1 MDFYFVLAECIE
13 FAPLTLINGSNVFEF
28 ILYFCFVSKFGEI
41 YKRNIY
47 GVMGT
52 LIFHILLFS
61 VFLLADINIKGN
73 AKEEALIIDF
83 PELPPEPKKPAEEQT
98 KEQEETPNEASQ
110 PNKES
115 AQQLTN
121 RASNQLAKKDNFF
134 DKDYQKEVEAA
145 KNLVS
150 NVNKQLSKKVVDI
163 DDIKMPVESTE
174 GMNPDSIKNVVYTG
188 ESNITYYLENRYH
201 IRLPIPVY
209 LAQGGGNVVVDIVVN
224 RQGKV
229 IKAEAQKNPAIR
241 DKNIYT
247 YAEVAASNTIFNAD
261 QSAPAEQHGTIHY
274 TFLAQ

>member
-1 MDFYFVLAECIE
+1 
-13 FAPLTLINGSNVFEF
+13 
-28 ILYFCFVSKFGEI
+28 VSKFGKI
-41 YKRNIY
+41 YRRNIY

-61 VFLLADINIKGN
+61 AFLLADINIKGN
-73 AKEEALIIDF
+73 VKEEELIIDF
-83 PELPPEPKKPAEEQT
+83 PDIPPEQEKPVEKQTEQQ
-98 KEQEETPNEASQ
+98 QENPNDVSQ
-110 PNKES
+110 PNNALTKRT
-115 AQQLTN
+115 TN
-121 RASNQLAKKDNFF
+121 RASNQLAAKDNFF
-134 DKDYQKEVEAA
+134 NKDYQKEVEEAQ
-145 KNLVS
+145 KMVS

-174 GMNPDSIKNVVYTG
+174 GMNPDSIKNVIYTG

-201 IRLPIPVY
+201 VRLPIPVY
-209 LAQGGGNVVVDIVVN
+209 LAQGGGKVIVDIVVN
-224 RQGKV
+224 RLGKV

-274 TFLAQ
+274 TFIAQ